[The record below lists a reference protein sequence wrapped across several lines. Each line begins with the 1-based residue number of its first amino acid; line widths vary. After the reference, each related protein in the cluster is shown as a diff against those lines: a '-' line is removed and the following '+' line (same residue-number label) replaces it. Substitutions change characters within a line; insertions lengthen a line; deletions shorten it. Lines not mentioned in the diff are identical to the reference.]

1 MSKGGGTAIGRAH
14 EKIGVMACVVCA
26 REIPVKKTGSGKLS
40 IACTWCD
47 LPLYV
52 NPHSEAFALVM
63 KRVKLDSAPA
73 NDAPDPPAAS
83 PAAAPAEP
91 EPKKDPPARRG
102 PLFGSRA

>member
-26 REIPVKKTGSGKLS
+26 REIPVKKTLSGKLS

-63 KRVKLDSAPA
+63 KRVKLDTPAANDPPPPSPAPA
-73 NDAPDPPAAS
+73 PQ
-83 PAAAPAEP
+83 P
-91 EPKKDPPARRG
+91 EAKPARRG
-102 PLFGSRA
+102 PLFGGD